1 MTPPDS
7 GSPGP
12 SSPPP
17 TAGSSVSGASSFPAG
32 PGSPR
37 WGSAQEVGPLRAWL
51 RRAPYQAAAV
61 AIVGGAL
68 LLSTVWTFG
77 RTVWEESRGGRAAG
91 GAKRVHIAIADEQD
105 RSRSGAAAAKSAQ
118 SLGIPGAPERMNI
131 STAAGASRGS
141 SGEPAAD
148 VNDFLVQGLVDV
160 PDGLGSVANAG
171 VGARAARTALAPA
184 RMELLGSAVSL
195 RWLARHQAADGSW
208 PATSLAPVCP
218 QKDLCAGGG
227 RAELSPAATSA
238 AIIAFAWA
246 GLDES
251 SFLRFTGGATGEKL
265 PVSLTMRRGVRRLC
279 EMQQSD
285 GSWGPITD
293 PMERTQQAICI
304 LALAEAYGR
313 EQEIFVR
320 RAADHGIAR
329 LLGEASASQPA
340 SSPASRPARDG
351 ASPAAARGWALLALR
366 TAERVGLRVPLG
378 ALDRMASAPFAEDDP
393 DAATAAAVE
402 LWSILLRR
410 PDPAQ
415 PGVEELAAK
424 VASSMQLA
432 ASSGGQLSCDA
443 WQFGAESL
451 LELALLR
458 GGRRDARS
466 PWARWRA
473 AMHRALAES
482 VELAADVCAVGSWPD
497 LGARHGAGRVYE
509 TAVRTMALIAFERV
523 R

>member
-1 MTPPDS
+1 
-7 GSPGP
+7 
-12 SSPPP
+12 
-17 TAGSSVSGASSFPAG
+17 V
-32 PGSPR
+32 
-37 WGSAQEVGPLRAWL
+37 EGPLRAWL

-61 AIVGGAL
+61 AIVAGAL

-77 RTVWEESRGGRAAG
+77 RTVWEDSRGARTSSGS
-91 GAKRVHIAIADEQD
+91 KRVHVAIADEQD
-105 RSRSGAAAAKSAQ
+105 RSRSEASAGKSAQ
-118 SLGIPGAPERMNI
+118 SLGIPGAPERINI
-131 STAAGASRGS
+131 STAAGASKKG

-148 VNDFLVQGLVDV
+148 VNDFLLQGLVDI
-160 PDGLGSVANAG
+160 PDELGSVGSGG
-171 VGARAARTALAPA
+171 VGERPTRAALAPA

-195 RWLARHQAADGSW
+195 RWLARHQASDGSW
-208 PATSLAPVCP
+208 PASDLALVCP
-218 QKDLCAGGG
+218 QKAICAGGG
-227 RAELSPAATSA
+227 RAEFRPSATAA
-238 AIIAFAWA
+238 AILAFAWA

-251 SFLRFTGGATGEKL
+251 SLLRFTGGPSGEKL
-265 PVSLTMRRGVRRLC
+265 PVSLTVRRGVRSLC

-293 PMERTQQAICI
+293 PSGSAQQAICI

-313 EQEIFVR
+313 EQENFVR
-320 RAADHGIAR
+320 RAADRGIAR
-329 LLGEASASQPA
+329 LLEERSATRPA
-340 SSPASRPARDG
+340 SSPASRPAMDG
-351 ASPAAARGWALLALR
+351 PSPAAARGWALLALR

-378 ALDRMASAPFAEDDP
+378 ALDRIASEPFAEEDP
-393 DAATAAAVE
+393 DPAAAGAVE
-402 LWSILLRR
+402 LWSLLLRR
-410 PDPAQ
+410 PDPTQ
-415 PGVEELAAK
+415 PQIDELAAK
-424 VASSMQLA
+424 VTSSMQAA
-432 ASSGGQLSCDA
+432 ASSGRQLSCEA

-482 VELAADVCAVGSWPD
+482 VESAADACTAGSWPD